1 MGNGNIQHTTAP
13 EQIGQGLLIKHNA
26 NTGLTDELPAEY
38 VHKQILRK
46 NWHSLRWHFH
56 NN

>member
-46 NWHSLRWHFH
+46 NWHSLR
-56 NN
+56 